1 MPVIRYFSPNPTS
14 GLAFFDDRK
23 SAFQKV
29 PHQSGIFESRTAFD
43 LYFEP
48 EIFGKGFV
56 GDKRLSVKAEEQ
68 KDIET
73 GGKKYQ
79 SPSETVF
86 DIAKRFL
93 P

>member
-1 MPVIRYFSPNPTS
+1 MILRFSKIIS
-14 GLAFFDDRK
+14 
-23 SAFQKV
+23 
-29 PHQSGIFESRTAFD
+29 E
-43 LYFEP
+43 
-48 EIFGKGFV
+48 
-56 GDKRLSVKAEEQ
+56 KAEEQ

-79 SPSETVF
+79 SPPETVF